1 MRRGQSIYAAAATER
16 DRRAAQTT
24 QSSPGRFGFPVWH
37 LADEDG
43 GNEEKKAQDLEALA
57 RKATAWRRTRPSSS
71 QSSPHSSAR
80 SECRCDWTDDQ
91 LSALAAQLHTPI
103 DEVKAAF
110 EAGDVAA
117 LQLGGRPLPPS
128 PRTPGPR

>member
-1 MRRGQSIYAAAATER
+1 M
-16 DRRAAQTT
+16 
-24 QSSPGRFGFPVWH
+24 WH
-37 LADEDG
+37 LADDDAG
-43 GNEEKKAQDLEALA
+43 SEEKKAQDLEALA

-91 LSALAAQLHTPI
+91 LSALAAQLHTPVT
-103 DEVKAAF
+103 EVKAAF
-110 EAGDVAA
+110 EAGDEAA

>member
-1 MRRGQSIYAAAATER
+1 MS
-16 DRRAAQTT
+16 D
-24 QSSPGRFGFPVWH
+24 S
-37 LADEDG
+37 EDDFAPSKPPPQDSDDDFAPSKAPEEPPKPKLKG
-43 GNEEKKAQDLEALA
+43 EEKKAQDLEALA

-80 SECRCDWTDDQ
+80 SETRCDWSDDQ
-91 LSALAAQLHTPI
+91 LAALAAQLHTPVM
-103 DEVKAAF
+103 EVKAAF
-110 EAGDVAA
+110 EAGDEAA

>member
-1 MRRGQSIYAAAATER
+1 MSDSEDDFAPSKPAPADSDDDFAPSKPEP
-16 DRRAAQTT
+16 
-24 QSSPGRFGFPVWH
+24 SPKPKLKG
-37 LADEDG
+37 
-43 GNEEKKAQDLEALA
+43 EEKKAQDLEALA

-91 LSALAAQLHTPI
+91 LAALAAQLHAPI
-103 DEVKAAF
+103 VEVKAAF
-110 EAGDVAA
+110 EAGDAAA
-117 LQLGGRPLPPS
+117 LELGGRPLPPS